1 MRIAIFGLPYSG
13 KTTIFECLTDMPAS
27 SAQPATVF
35 VKGRP
40 NLATVKV
47 PDHRVDVLA
56 EIYRP
61 KKTTYAEIV
70 FQDIVRAPEQMTAT
84 ILDTAIG
91 AQLRNADVL
100 TLVLRAFPS
109 PMVSAPCD
117 PLREW
122 TQLED
127 EWVLAD
133 LAVVEK
139 RLDRLR
145 REKNRGLESQTLEKC
160 RIHLEAGG
168 ALRTLVLTPDESETI
183 KGFCFLSRKKLLVVV
198 NTAEDD
204 PHTLDPNLCT
214 AVKERGGFV
223 MPLCGALEREI
234 AQLPPAEQADFLAD
248 LGVAH
253 SSRDRFI
260 RHAFESLDLI
270 SFLTSGSDECRAW
283 PILRGTQARKAA
295 AAIHSD
301 LERGFIRA
309 EVVSFE
315 DFIRFGGNEK
325 KVKAAGRYRLEGK
338 QYRVVDGDIIA
349 FRFNV

>member
-1 MRIAIFGLPYSG
+1 
-13 KTTIFECLTDMPAS
+13 
-27 SAQPATVF
+27 
-35 VKGRP
+35 
-40 NLATVKV
+40 
-47 PDHRVDVLA
+47 
-56 EIYRP
+56 
-61 KKTTYAEIV
+61 
-70 FQDIVRAPEQMTAT
+70 
-84 ILDTAIG
+84 
-91 AQLRNADVL
+91 
-100 TLVLRAFPS
+100 
-109 PMVSAPCD
+109 
-117 PLREW
+117 
-122 TQLED
+122 
-127 EWVLAD
+127 
-133 LAVVEK
+133 
-139 RLDRLR
+139 
-145 REKNRGLESQTLEKC
+145 
-160 RIHLEAGG
+160 
-168 ALRTLVLTPDESETI
+168 
-183 KGFCFLSRKKLLVVV
+183 
-198 NTAEDD
+198 
-204 PHTLDPNLCT
+204 
-214 AVKERGGFV
+214 